1 MSVSTDFKEFC
12 SRLWMADTAD
22 TILQRYHRIN
32 KRINADFYGANS
44 DTQHTLY
51 VGSYGRG
58 TEIRTSDID
67 MLVILPPSY
76 YSKYDAYSGNG
87 QSALLQEVKTSL
99 QKTYSTSHM
108 RGDGQ
113 VIKID
118 FADGINFEIVPA
130 FLNISG
136 SYTYPDT
143 HNNGSWQVTNPKA
156 EIDALNSKNKET
168 NKNLKRLCRMIR
180 AWRETNNI
188 DIPGILIDTLAYNFM
203 STGKYNTQSY
213 QSYDCMSR
221 DFFKYLMD
229 INPDKLYWPAPGSAN
244 HVYKKA
250 DFHNSAKEAYQ
261 LALDAIN
268 YESYPS
274 TSRKIWRKIYGTKFP
289 M

>member
-67 MLVILPPSY
+67 MLVILPYDY
-76 YSKYDAYSGNG
+76 YVRYNSYSGNG
-87 QSALLQEVKTSL
+87 QSALLQAVKTSL
-99 QKTYSTSHM
+99 QTTYSNSYM

-118 FADGINFEIVPA
+118 FADGIKFEIVPA
-130 FLNISG
+130 FLNIGG
-136 SYTYPDT
+136 SFTYPDT
-143 HNNGSWQVTNPKA
+143 HDNGSWQVTNPKA
-156 EIDALNSKNKET
+156 QIDALNSKNRET

-188 DIPGILIDTLAYNFM
+188 DIPGILIDTLAYNFI
-203 STGKYNTQSY
+203 KNWEYNTKSY
-213 QSYDCMSR
+213 EYYDYVSR
-221 DFFKYLMD
+221 DFFKYLQD
-229 INPDKLYWPAPGSAN
+229 ISSNQSYWLAPGSRKP
-244 HVYKKA
+244 VYKKA
-250 DFHNSAKEAYQ
+250 DFHNCAKDAYQ
-261 LALDAIN
+261 LALDAIK
-268 YESYPS
+268 YESFPS
-274 TSRKIWRKIYGTKFP
+274 TSRKIWRRIYGTKFP